1 VCGADVAW
9 GEVLAASGALPVSLP
24 TYAFQ
29 RQRYW
34 LGRHSGG
41 SGNVGAA
48 GLRPTDHGLLS
59 AALRIAE
66 DRKCLFTGRLSLHT
80 HPWLADHAVMGV
92 VLLPGAALVEL
103 ALYAGAQ
110 LDCGHVEELL
120 LEAPLLF
127 PEGGATQVQIAVGE
141 PDEAGVRAVSIH
153 SLGIGLVA
161 GESELDEESWIRN
174 ATGVLIP
181 AEGGG
186 AEDDLA
192 LDGRDAELL
201 SQTWPPADALELD
214 VDEIYRRL
222 ADRGFEYG
230 PAFQG
235 LRAAWQL
242 GEEVLAEVSLPSEL
256 RDQAGL
262 FGLHPALL
270 DAALHACD
278 EVFDV
283 GAGAYGAGA
292 AVGKGGV
299 FLPFSWSGV
308 RLSQVGASSMR
319 VRLSSAGSDAISL
332 TLADEHGAHVAS
344 VRSLTVH
351 QVSAE
356 QLDRE
361 GVGRDGS
368 LFCLDWTP
376 VSSAPQPDE
385 ESIVLLGGE
394 ARLAASIGELDID
407 AYQDLPSLAEA
418 VDRGLKVPAVVLVDW
433 MEEWSEGLPP
443 ESTHAGVKRMLELA
457 QAWLADERYADAR
470 LVLVTH
476 GAVCIS
482 ASDDPPDPVAAAA
495 WGLLRSAIAEH
506 PGRFGL
512 IDLAAGSAWSDLLGT
527 ALAAGEEQLAVRDG
541 ELLAPR
547 LARMFATQRGG
558 EREPELDVQ
567 GTVLITGGTGKLGGF
582 VAKHLVSHHGVP
594 SVVLASRRG
603 RDAEGAA
610 ELERELVELGAKV
623 AVQACDVTDRDQLAG
638 LIDGLSQE
646 LPLCGVVHAAGVIDD
661 GVIESLTPE
670 RVDLVLQPKV
680 DAAWHLHELTR
691 DMDLSM
697 FVLFSSA
704 TSVFGT
710 AGQGNYAAANAFTDA
725 LAADRQAQGL
735 PATAIAWGLW
745 AQVSGL
751 TAGLDESDLRR
762 FGRSGMRAMST
773 EEGLG
778 LFDAALR
785 TEQAQAIAL
794 HLDTVALR
802 AQARVHALPAL
813 LRGLVRVAPVRVA
826 GAHDRPLAKRLRAA
840 SAQER
845 AKVALEAV
853 CVEVATVVGHASAQ
867 AIDPERPFKDLGF
880 DSLTAVELRNRLA
893 EQTGLR
899 LPATLVF
906 DYPTP
911 TSLAAHLLGEIDDAR
926 IEVVSTRT
934 APTRMDEPIAIVGM
948 SCRYPGGVDSPEELW
963 RLLASGEEAIA
974 GFPDDRGWDL
984 DALYDPDP
992 DRIGTS
998 HAREGGFVRNA
1009 SEFDPAF
1016 FGIGPSEAL
1025 AMDPQQRL
1033 MLEACWEAIEA
1044 AWIDPASLR
1053 GTRTGVF
1060 AGVMHQAD
1068 YATGLGTQ
1076 VPPGVDGY
1084 LSVGNAGSVISG
1096 RVAYTLGLE
1105 GPALTVDTA
1114 CSSSLVALHL
1124 ACQSLRQGE
1133 CSLAL
1138 AGGVTVMS
1146 TATVFLEFSLQRGL
1160 APDGRC
1166 KSYAAAADG
1175 AGFSEGVGV
1184 LLLERL
1190 SEAQRLGHRVV
1201 AVVRGS
1207 AVNQD
1212 GRSNGLTAPNG
1223 PSQQRVIREA
1233 LANAG
1238 LSPRQVDAVEGH
1250 GTGTTLGDPIEAQ
1263 GLLATYGQDRGEGR
1277 APLWLGSIKSNIG
1290 HTQAAA
1296 GVAGVIKMALAMRH
1310 GVLPRTLHVD
1320 EPSQNV
1326 DWSAGAVSL
1335 LSEPVDWVGNG
1346 EPRRAGVSSFGI
1358 SGTNAH
1364 VIVEEAPVTA
1374 PVTPM
1379 DSSVAIDG
1387 VLGEERTAG
1396 EGSVGGV
1403 DLRTREVGKEVFAG
1417 DRGDTPRLVLWP
1429 VSGRG
1434 TAALRAQ
1441 ARRLH
1446 EHAERCPELDAVGV
1460 GLSLGCKPVFE
1471 DRAVVLGRTREQS
1484 LLSLDSLAR
1493 GESDSGLVVGAASR
1507 EGGGGMVFLFPGQG
1521 SQWVGMAV
1529 GLLDGSSV
1537 FAGCMC
1543 ACADAL
1549 APFVD
1554 WSLLDV
1560 LRGVEGAPGLE
1571 RVDVVQP
1578 VLFAV
1583 MVSLAGLWRACGV
1596 RPVAVVGHSQGEIAA
1611 AHVAGGLSLEDAA
1624 RIVAL
1629 RGRALTALAGR
1640 GGMVSVSAGVDE
1652 LVGLF
1657 EGFED
1662 SLSLAAVNGPSSV
1675 VVSGDAEA
1683 LGALLE
1689 RCVDGGVRARQI
1701 PVDYAAHSGS
1711 VEEIREELLDGCA
1724 SVVPCSGEV
1733 PFYSTVS
1740 GGLLDTAELDAQ
1752 YWYRNLREPVQ
1763 LDRVVRMLLADGR
1776 RSFIEVSPHP
1786 VLTAGVQETVDECV
1800 EDPGGVHV
1808 VGSLRRDEDCT
1819 GRFLKSLA
1827 EAFVCGA
1834 DVAWGE
1840 VLAASG
1846 ALPVSLPTYA
1856 FQRQRYWLQAG
1867 GGALGDLSVAGL
1879 TRTRHPLLGAAVS
1892 LAEGEG
1898 RLFTGQLSLDT
1909 HSWLAD
1915 HAVMGVVLLPG
1926 TVFLELALHV
1936 GAELAC
1942 DFVRELTLE
1951 SPLVLSEHDTVA
1963 LQLSVGNLDE
1973 SGCRTLAI
1981 YSRAEGN
1988 SSEEQEPSDR
1998 GWTRHATGVI
2008 APAGLGVAQPASNG
2022 WVQPLNGVWP
2032 PQDAQPLELNR
2043 LHAQSAERGF
2053 DYGPAFQ
2060 GVRAVWRHGDE
2071 LLVDVSLPED
2081 QPAHA
2086 DSFCLHPALLQ
2097 AVLQPMLVEL
2107 HGDGMGVG
2115 ERQGE
2120 DAGVRASMPSSFGG
2134 VSLHAS
2140 GARSLRARLRRD
2152 EQDTV
2157 SLTVADEAGG
2167 LVASID
2173 ALVTK
2178 TVSEADL
2185 AARKGGDR
2193 ESLFG
2198 LDWTPVRSG
2207 LPLPSES
2214 SAASELVL
2222 LGREDSPIAEGLRGL
2237 GVFVAAY
2244 PDLPSLGEA
2253 VQAGASLPE
2262 RVLVDATDSGS
2273 EEVVSAARV
2282 VLYDVLDAL
2291 QGLLSDER
2299 FAVPSLVVVSRNA
2312 LAVLPDDGVEGLAS
2326 TAVWGLVRSAQS
2338 ENPGRLALLDVDG
2351 SESSWRML
2359 PSAVAAAFESEEPQ
2373 LAVRDGEVL
2382 APRLRRVTSSREL
2395 PLPAEGRQW
2404 VDPGHSVL
2412 ITGGMSGLG
2421 ALVAKHLVAE
2431 HGVRSLVLAS
2441 RRGADAPGARE
2452 LQSQLEAQGAS
2463 VSLIACDVGDR
2474 EQVARLIASV
2484 PKEHPLGAVVHAA
2497 GVIDDGV
2504 IHSLTPERVDRVLTP
2519 KLDAAWH
2526 LHELTEHLG
2535 LSAFVLFSSAS
2546 GTLGGPG
2553 QGNYA
2558 AANAFLD
2565 GLAAYRQ
2572 ARGLVGMSMAW
2583 GLWATATEL
2592 TGALNE
2598 ADLARIGR
2606 SGLSALSSEE
2616 GLALFDDSYGRDDA
2630 LLLPMR
2636 LDAASLRAQA
2646 LNGSLP
2652 GLLRGLVR
2660 VPVRRVIE
2668 GGSLSRRLTGLTE
2681 TERGAIVLGIV
2692 QSEIGIVLGSVLP
2705 RTADPERP
2713 FKELGFTS
2721 LTGVE
2726 LRNRLN
2732 AVTGLRLPATLVF
2745 DYPTPALVTSYLL
2758 EQVSPITKDG
2768 NDNEQ
2773 DVRRMIA
2780 SIPLSHLRDAGLMEV
2795 LLRLAGADDH
2805 EASPADKA
2813 ENVMQQIES
2822 MDLDDLVQRA
2832 LQGSVPDGKE
2842 I

>member
-1 VCGADVAW
+1 MRRGCSGCTLRCSTRRCMPVTACLVA
-9 GEVLAASGALPVSLP
+9 VPVSM
-24 TYAFQ
+24 
-29 RQRYW
+29 
-34 LGRHSGG
+34 GRRPRSGR
-41 SGNVGAA
+41 S
-48 GLRPTDHGLLS
+48 
-59 AALRIAE
+59 
-66 DRKCLFTGRLSLHT
+66 
-80 HPWLADHAVMGV
+80 
-92 VLLPGAALVEL
+92 
-103 ALYAGAQ
+103 
-110 LDCGHVEELL
+110 
-120 LEAPLLF
+120 
-127 PEGGATQVQIAVGE
+127 
-141 PDEAGVRAVSIH
+141 
-153 SLGIGLVA
+153 
-161 GESELDEESWIRN
+161 
-174 ATGVLIP
+174 
-181 AEGGG
+181 
-186 AEDDLA
+186 
-192 LDGRDAELL
+192 
-201 SQTWPPADALELD
+201 
-214 VDEIYRRL
+214 
-222 ADRGFEYG
+222 
-230 PAFQG
+230 
-235 LRAAWQL
+235 
-242 GEEVLAEVSLPSEL
+242 
-256 RDQAGL
+256 
-262 FGLHPALL
+262 
-270 DAALHACD
+270 
-278 EVFDV
+278 
-283 GAGAYGAGA
+283 
-292 AVGKGGV
+292 GV

-308 RLSQVGASSMR
+308 RLSQVGVSSMR

-332 TLADEHGAHVAS
+332 ALADEHGGHVAS
-344 VRSLTVH
+344 VRSLTVR
-351 QVSAE
+351 QMSAE

-361 GVGRDGS
+361 GVGGDGS

-376 VSSAPQPDE
+376 VPSASQPDE
-385 ESIVLLGGE
+385 VSIVLLGGE
-394 ARLAASIGELDID
+394 ARLDSGIGGLGLDV
-407 AYQDLPSLAEA
+407 YQDLHSLAEA
-418 VDRGLKVPAVVLVDW
+418 VDGGLETPAVVLIDW
-433 MEEWSEGLPP
+433 TGERSEGRPP
-443 ESTHAGVKRMLELA
+443 ESTHAGVKWMLELA
-457 QAWLADERYADAR
+457 QAWLADERYADVR

-476 GAVCIS
+476 GAVCIG
-482 ASDDPPDPVAAAA
+482 ASDDPPDPVAAAV

-512 IDLAAGSAWSDLLGT
+512 IDLAAGSGWSDLLRT
-527 ALAAGEEQLAVRDG
+527 ALAADEEQLAVRNG

-547 LARMFATQRGG
+547 LARMFATQRSG
-558 EREPELDVQ
+558 EREPELDVR

-610 ELERELVELGAKV
+610 ELERELIELGAEV
-623 AVQACDVTDRDQLAG
+623 AVEACDVSDRDQLAG
-638 LIDGLSQE
+638 LIGGLPQE
-646 LPLCGVVHAAGVIDD
+646 LPLRGVVHAAGAIDD

-691 DMDLSM
+691 EMDLSM

-725 LAADRQAQGL
+725 LAADRRAQGL

-745 AQVSGL
+745 AQTSGL
-751 TAGLDESDLRR
+751 TAGLGEADLRR
-762 FGRSGMRAMST
+762 FARSGMRAMST
-773 EEGLG
+773 EEGLR
-778 LFDAALR
+778 LFDVALR
-785 TEQAQAIAL
+785 AERAQAIVL
-794 HLDTVALR
+794 HLDTVSLR
-802 AQARVHALPAL
+802 AQAREQALPAL
-813 LRGLVRVAPVRVA
+813 LRGLVRVVPLRAT

-840 SAQER
+840 SAPER
-845 AKVALEAV
+845 AKVALDEV
-853 CVEVATVVGHASAQ
+853 CVEVATVLGHASAR

-911 TSLAAHLLGEIDDAR
+911 TSLAARLLAEIDDAR
-926 IEVVSTRT
+926 VEVVATRT
-934 APTRMDEPIAIVGM
+934 APTRRDEPIAIVGM
-948 SCRYPGGVDSPEELW
+948 SCRYPGGVCSPEELW
-963 RLLASGEEAIA
+963 TLLASGGEAIA

-998 HAREGGFVRNA
+998 HAREGGFMRDA

-1033 MLEACWEAIEA
+1033 MLEACWEAVEA

-1068 YATGLGTQ
+1068 YATDLGTQ
-1076 VPPGVDGY
+1076 VPLGVDGY
-1084 LSVGNAGSVISG
+1084 LRVGNAGSVISG

-1166 KSYAAAADG
+1166 KSFAAAADG

-1190 SEAQRLGHRVV
+1190 SEAQRLGHSVV

-1223 PSQQRVIREA
+1223 PSQQRVICEA

-1238 LSPRQVDAVEGH
+1238 LSPRQVDAVEAH

-1277 APLWLGSIKSNIG
+1277 SPLWLGSIKSNIG
-1290 HTQAAA
+1290 HAQAAA

-1364 VIVEEAPVTA
+1364 VIVEEAPVTVPIA
-1374 PVTPM
+1374 LM

-1387 VLGEERTAG
+1387 ALGEERAADGGSVNG
-1396 EGSVGGV
+1396 EGSAEGV
-1403 DLRTREVGKEVFAG
+1403 DRTREVGKGVFAG
-1417 DRGDTPRLVLWP
+1417 ACGDRSRLVLWP

-1434 TAALRAQ
+1434 QDALRAQ
-1441 ARRLH
+1441 ARRLR
-1446 EHAERCPELDAVGV
+1446 EHAERCPESDAADIGF
-1460 GLSLGCKPVFE
+1460 SLGCKPVFE
-1471 DRAVVLGRTREQS
+1471 DRAVVLGRTREQL

-1493 GESDSGLVVGAASR
+1493 GESDSGLVVGGAGR
-1507 EGGGGMVFLFPGQG
+1507 ERGGGMVFLFPGQG
-1521 SQWVGMAV
+1521 SQWVGMAL
-1529 GLLDGSSV
+1529 GLLDGSPV

-1543 ACADAL
+1543 ACAEAL

-1560 LRGVEGAPGLE
+1560 LRGVEGSPGLE

-1583 MVSLAGLWRACGV
+1583 MVSLAELWRACGV
-1596 RPVAVVGHSQGEIAA
+1596 RPSAVVGHSQGEIAA
-1611 AHVAGGLSLEDAA
+1611 AYVAGGLSLEDAA
-1624 RIVAL
+1624 RVVAL
-1629 RGRALTALAGR
+1629 RSRALTALAGR
-1640 GGMVSVSAGVDE
+1640 GGMVSVSVGVDE
-1652 LVGLF
+1652 LVRLLD
-1657 EGFED
+1657 GFGD

-1675 VVSGDAEA
+1675 VLSGDTEA

-1689 RCVDGGVRARQI
+1689 RCADGGVRARQI

-1740 GGLLDTAELDAQ
+1740 GGLLDTAELDAE

-1763 LDRVVRMLLADGR
+1763 LERVVRMLLADGR

-1800 EDPGGVHV
+1800 EDAGAVHV
-1808 VGSLRRDEDCT
+1808 MGSLRRDEDCA
-1819 GRFLKSLA
+1819 GRFLRSLA
-1827 EAFVCGA
+1827 EAFVYGA
-1834 DVAWGE
+1834 DVAWSE

-1846 ALPVSLPTYA
+1846 IPVSLPTYA
-1856 FQRQRYWLQAG
+1856 FQRQRYWLRAG
-1867 GGALGDLSVAGL
+1867 GGAAGDLSAVGL
-1879 TRTRHPLLGAAVS
+1879 ARARHPLLGAAVS

-1898 RLFTGQLSLDT
+1898 WLFTGRLSLDT
-1909 HSWLAD
+1909 HSWLSD
-1915 HAVMGVVLLPG
+1915 HAVMGVVLLPAA
-1926 TVFLELALHV
+1926 VFLELALHV
-1936 GAELAC
+1936 GAGLAC
-1942 DFVRELTLE
+1942 DFVQELSLE
-1951 SPLVLSEHDTVA
+1951 APLVLPECGAVA
-1963 LQLSVGNLDE
+1963 LQLLVDNPDE

-1981 YSRAEGN
+1981 HSRADGD
-1988 SSEEQEPSDR
+1988 SSEGPEPSDH
-1998 GWTRHATGVI
+1998 GWTRHATGVL
-2008 APAGLGVAQPASNG
+2008 APAGVRVARPASNG
-2022 WVQPLNGVWP
+2022 WAQPLNGVWP
-2032 PQDAQPLELNR
+2032 PPDAQPIELDR
-2043 LHAQSAERGF
+2043 LHAQSAECGF

-2060 GVRAVWRHGDE
+2060 GVQAVWRHGDE
-2071 LLVDVSLPED
+2071 LLVEVSLPED
-2081 QPAHA
+2081 QLAHA

-2097 AVLQPMLVEL
+2097 AVLQPILVEP
-2107 HGDGMGVG
+2107 HGDGRGAG
-2115 ERQGE
+2115 EPQGE
-2120 DAGVRASMPSSFGG
+2120 DAGVRASLPSSFSG
-2134 VSLHAS
+2134 VSLYAS
-2140 GARSLRARLRRD
+2140 GARSLRARLHRG

-2173 ALVTK
+2173 GLVREA
-2178 TVSEADL
+2178 VSEADL
-2185 AARKGGDR
+2185 AAWQGGDSD
-2193 ESLFG
+2193 SLFCLG
-2198 LDWTPVRSG
+2198 WTPIRSG
-2207 LPLPSES
+2207 LPLLSES
-2214 SAASELVL
+2214 SASSKWVL

-2237 GVFVAAY
+2237 GMSVAAY
-2244 PDLPSLGEA
+2244 PDLPALSEV
-2253 VQAGASLPE
+2253 VQAGASLSE
-2262 RVLVDATDSGS
+2262 RVLVDATDRGNDGM
-2273 EEVVSAARV
+2273 VGAARV
-2282 VLYDVLDAL
+2282 VLYDILDAL

-2299 FAVPSLVVVSRNA
+2299 FVDSRIVVVSLSA
-2312 LAVLPDDGVEGLAS
+2312 LAVLPGDSVDGLAG
-2326 TAVWGLVRSAQS
+2326 TAAWGLVRSAQS

-2351 SESSWRML
+2351 NESSWRTL
-2359 PSAVAAAFESEEPQ
+2359 SAAVAAAFESEEPQ
-2373 LAVRDGEVL
+2373 LVVRDGEVL
-2382 APRLRRVTSSREL
+2382 APRLGRVASSREL
-2395 PLPAEGRQW
+2395 SLSAGVGQW
-2404 VDPGHSVL
+2404 PDSGHSVL

-2421 ALVAKHLVAE
+2421 ALIARHLVTE

-2504 IHSLTPERVDRVLTP
+2504 IHSLTPERVDRVLAP
-2519 KLDAAWH
+2519 KLDAAWY
-2526 LHELTEHLG
+2526 LHELTEHLE

-2606 SGLSALSSEE
+2606 TGLSALSSEE
-2616 GLALFDDSYGRDDA
+2616 GLALFDDSCGRDDA

-2745 DYPTPALVTSYLL
+2745 DYPTPALVASYLL

-2795 LLRLAGADDH
+2795 LLGLAGADDH
-2805 EASPADKA
+2805 KASPADKA

-2832 LQGSVPDGKE
+2832 LQGSVPDGKK